1 MSVNLI
7 KCGVGNIGSVKNAL
21 NQIGYEPNIVENP
34 NQFNNYFKKIILPGV
49 GSFDS
54 FITSLRYSGLF
65 NEIISLVNNGQF
77 SILGICVGLQSL
89 FKTSEEG
96 TETGLSLIKGSVVKI
111 KSDQDI
117 KIPHMGW
124 NDIIV
129 DKENSLLTDIPKNKF
144 YFAHSYC
151 VKPSFEENISAHTI
165 YDKKIPVVI
174 NYKNI
179 YGVQFHPEKSFLQ
192 GQKILKNFIDLC

>member
-21 NQIGYEPNIVENP
+21 NQIGCAPNIVENP
-34 NQFNNYFKKIILPGV
+34 KQFNNNFKKIILPGV

-54 FITSLRYSGLF
+54 FIIGLKHSGLF
-65 NEIISLVNNGQF
+65 NEIISLVNKNHF
-77 SILGICVGLQSL
+77 SILGICVGLQS
-89 FKTSEEG
+89 FFEKSEEG
-96 TETGLSLIKGSVVKI
+96 SETGLSLIKGNVVKI
-111 KSDQDI
+111 KSEQDI

-129 DKENSLLTDIPKNKF
+129 DKENNLLINIPKNKF

-151 VKPSFEENISAHTI
+151 VKPLYEENILAHTI

>member
-34 NQFNNYFKKIILPGV
+34 NQFNHNFKKIILPGV

-54 FITSLRYSGLF
+54 FIISLKHSGLF
-65 NEIISLVNNGQF
+65 NEIISLVNSRQF
-77 SILGICVGLQSL
+77 SILGICVGLQS
-89 FKTSEEG
+89 FFETSEEG
-96 TETGLSLIKGSVVKI
+96 SKIGLSLIKGSVVKI

-129 DKENSLLTDIPKNKF
+129 NKENSLLTDIPKNKF

-151 VKPSFEENISAHTI
+151 VKPLYEENILAHTI
-165 YDKKIPVVI
+165 YDKIIPVVI

-192 GQKILKNFIDLC
+192 GQKILKNFMDLC

>member
-7 KCGVGNIGSVKNAL
+7 KCGVGNVGSVINAL
-21 NQIGYEPNIVENP
+21 KQIGCTANIVEKP
-34 NQFNNYFKKIILPGV
+34 DQFNLNFKKIILPGV

-54 FITSLRYSGLF
+54 FIISLKQSGLF
-65 NEIISLVNNGQF
+65 DKIVALVNQEKF
-77 SILGICVGLQSL
+77 SILGICVGLQS
-89 FKTSEEG
+89 FFEKSEEG
-96 TETGLSLIKGSVVKI
+96 LETGLNLLKGNVIKI
-111 KSDQDI
+111 KSSPRI

-124 NDIIV
+124 NDLII
-129 DKENSLLTDIPKNKF
+129 KKNNNLIKDIPKNKF
-144 YFAHSYC
+144 YFAHSYYVNC
-151 VKPSFEENISAHTI
+151 LFNDNILASVTYDEE
-165 YDKKIPVVI
+165 IPVVI